1 MTQKI
6 LITGGLGFI
15 GHNISIA
22 LQKIGFDVI
31 IFDNYSHN
39 INQHWHK
46 IIINQRL
53 DIIEKFGIPV
63 IIGDTT
69 QESQIEKNILELK
82 PDKIIHTAA
91 IPDARLSNKDPSAG
105 FDQNLCDQGRNFSN
119 KI

>member
-39 INQHWHK
+39 INQPWHK

-53 DIIEKFGIPV
+53 DIIEKYGIP
-63 IIGDTT
+63 
-69 QESQIEKNILELK
+69 
-82 PDKIIHTAA
+82 
-91 IPDARLSNKDPSAG
+91 
-105 FDQNLCDQGRNFSN
+105 
-119 KI
+119 